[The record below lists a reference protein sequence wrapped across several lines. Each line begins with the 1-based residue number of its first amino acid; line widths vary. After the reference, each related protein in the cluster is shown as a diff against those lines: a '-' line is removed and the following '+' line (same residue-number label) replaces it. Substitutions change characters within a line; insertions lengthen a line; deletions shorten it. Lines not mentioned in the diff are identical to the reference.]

1 MSVKRYTNGADDDQ
15 GTILPFMEESPNGD
29 YVEYADYARIRAEV
43 ERLKGIIL
51 AQSSD
56 FVRSKTADDGIKP
69 DGHNDLAGRAV
80 ERCLELQAEV
90 ERLRKW
96 MDDISLDTEGRLDS
110 GLNVGWTLLKIKQ
123 EYNAA
128 KEGKPQ
134 S

>member
-15 GTILPFMEESPNGD
+15 GQILPFMEESPEGD
-29 YVEYADYARIRAEV
+29 YVEYVDYARLKAE
-43 ERLKGIIL
+43 
-51 AQSSD
+51 
-56 FVRSKTADDGIKP
+56 
-69 DGHNDLAGRAV
+69 N
-80 ERCLELQAEV
+80 

-128 KEGKPQ
+128 KEGKP
-134 S
+134 SV